1 MKDYKIF
8 LSHSN
13 FWFVPIQEEIISRE
27 MTICSLYGRC
37 LYGRRTV
44 LVIGLTPVVYLKISG
59 KSNHK
64 PKWTGMCGALDTR
77 PPSGPN
83 RAQLKSRRSLILVEI
98 AVRCRTRPICS
109 AIDINRWPKI
119 ESATRSIVS
128 LSSDL
133 KWNLKIASDFW
144 KKNSG
149 IPIPSKSGFFKRS
162 CFKKSQTNPDN

>member
-1 MKDYKIF
+1 MPYSGTLFVPYKRPPLNLNQDFMKDRP
-8 LSHSN
+8 HSL
-13 FWFVPIQEEIISRE
+13 V
-27 MTICSLYGRC
+27 
-37 LYGRRTV
+37 
-44 LVIGLTPVVYLKISG
+44 VIGVTPVVYLKCVWKMSG
-59 KSNHK
+59 KANLK

-77 PPSGPN
+77 PPSGPK

-133 KWNLKIASDFW
+133 KWNFKIASDFR
-144 KKNSG
+144 KKTLGYG
-149 IPIPSKSGFFKRS
+149 IPDTNPRKSGFFKPS
-162 CFKKSQTNPDN
+162 CLNKSQTNPNN